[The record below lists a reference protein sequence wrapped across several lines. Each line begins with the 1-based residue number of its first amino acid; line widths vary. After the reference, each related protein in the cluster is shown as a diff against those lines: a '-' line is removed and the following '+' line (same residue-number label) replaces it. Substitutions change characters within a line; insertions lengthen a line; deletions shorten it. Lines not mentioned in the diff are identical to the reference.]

1 MTDIILRS
9 YPENKYDRYNEYR
22 YNRNDFKK
30 YTEINKSRNDYE
42 KWMEGIN
49 YKTNRKIQIGGR
61 THCKLGYEKFY
72 IRGDLFIKL
81 DGIDVEE
88 YISITNEKERERWY
102 YNDTRDGIIKQI
114 QSLEKWEDY
123 IIFENNKYGIP
134 SIYNNIHRENNCY
147 GVIKETY
154 HESCRC
160 HSCEDWGGCG
170 SSGTQHYKCENCE
183 YKTS

>member
-61 THCKLGYEKFY
+61 THCKLGYEKSSCLIYY
-72 IRGDLFIKL
+72 IC
-81 DGIDVEE
+81 
-88 YISITNEKERERWY
+88 
-102 YNDTRDGIIKQI
+102 KQYSKYLRS
-114 QSLEKWEDY
+114 SLKM
-123 IIFENNKYGIP
+123 
-134 SIYNNIHRENNCY
+134 
-147 GVIKETY
+147 V
-154 HESCRC
+154 
-160 HSCEDWGGCG
+160 
-170 SSGTQHYKCENCE
+170 
-183 YKTS
+183 